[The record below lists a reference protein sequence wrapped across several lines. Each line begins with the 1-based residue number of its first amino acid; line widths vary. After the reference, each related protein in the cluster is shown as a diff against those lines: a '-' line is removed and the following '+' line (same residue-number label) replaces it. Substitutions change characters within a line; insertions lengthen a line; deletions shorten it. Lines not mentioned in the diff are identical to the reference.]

1 MRRVGCWIGVMM
13 IGSGSLW
20 AASAPSEGDFQK
32 IHELFRKG
40 ADVRLWGQINR
51 AALFADNGSESEWF
65 HVDND
70 SMPSRLGMAG
80 DYASAGSKGWTVGGQ
95 MELGFKSDNSG
106 EVAFGGPDP
115 EFDIDGRKI
124 EAYAK
129 HARFGSVAV
138 GQGDMASN
146 GTAEEDLGGTYVA
159 GYSQVR
165 FAAAS
170 LVFGPATN
178 GPTVK
183 SVFNNFDGLHRDDR
197 FRYDSPAWRGVSAS
211 TSVAGEDFYDAA
223 LRHGRKLGSHQ
234 IASAIAYAHKGAGID
249 QFSGSCSVLLGCGLN
264 VTAAL
269 GGQNVEG
276 ETSPISCYGKVGY
289 NLQLLSCGATM
300 LAVDYSRNE
309 EVAQTDDLA
318 ESCAVILNQ
327 RVDPIS
333 SEVYAT
339 VRNYTLDRAGE
350 DYDDLWVFMSGINLC
365 FLSRW
370 SREGLP
376 PWGAKKK
383 RRAGWPAAC
392 AQSGIKRRAASGQSA
407 GW

>member
-1 MRRVGCWIGVMM
+1 MKLFRWWIGATMVA
-13 IGSGSLW
+13 GVGTW
-20 AASAPSEGDFQK
+20 AVGAPPEDGGPK
-32 IHELFRKG
+32 VRELFRKG

-51 AALFADNGSESEWF
+51 AVLLGDNGTESEWF

-70 SMPSRLGMAG
+70 SMPSRLGVAG
-80 DYASAGSKGWTVGGQ
+80 DYAAGDTGWTVGGQ
-95 MELGFKSDNSG
+95 IELGVKSDNSG
-106 EVAFGGPDP
+106 EVVFGGPDP
-115 EFDIDGRKI
+115 EFDVDGRKI

-129 HARFGSVAV
+129 HGRFGSVAV

-197 FRYDSPAWRGVSAS
+197 LRYDTPSWRGCTAAL
-211 TSVAGEDFYDAA
+211 SVAGEDFYDIAF
-223 LRHGRKLGSHQ
+223 RHRREIGPHKVG
-234 IASAIAYAHKGAGID
+234 ASVAYAHKGKGID
-249 QFSGSCSVLLGCGLN
+249 QYSGSCSILLDCGLN
-264 VTAAL
+264 AAVAL
-269 GGQNVEG
+269 GGQSVEG
-276 ETSPISCYGKVGY
+276 ETSPLSCYGKVGY
-289 NLQLLSCGATM
+289 NLELLPWGTTM

-309 EVAQTDDLA
+309 EVGQADDLA
-318 ESCAVILNQ
+318 ESYAVILNQ

-339 VRNYTLDRAGE
+339 VRNYTLDREGE
-350 DYDDLWVFMSGINLC
+350 NYDDLRVFLSGIRIS
-365 FLSRW
+365 F
-370 SREGLP
+370 
-376 PWGAKKK
+376 
-383 RRAGWPAAC
+383 
-392 AQSGIKRRAASGQSA
+392 
-407 GW
+407 